1 MTSFV
6 NKNLP
11 IYIDSELQI
20 TLIFGRYYK
29 DNILSPNLSQKS
41 KTFDIKLK
49 NGTLFV
55 RKANI
60 LLMTSSKHEK
70 YLLG

>member
-6 NKNLP
+6 SKNLP
-11 IYIDSELQI
+11 IYIDSDF
-20 TLIFGRYYK
+20 IFGRYYK
-29 DNILSPNLSQKS
+29 DNILSINLSQKS
-41 KTFDIKLK
+41 KTFDIQLK
-49 NGTLFV
+49 NGTLFA

-70 YLLG
+70 RLLC